1 MKIDNKEQLKQKFS
15 PILNQI
21 QNKNYNN
28 ALQLLNDLKVES
40 YYKKEILKLKSFIFV
55 KLKKWDKVIDFNKEL
70 LGLGDNNYE
79 VFNVIGVANFNLG
92 NLNESIKNF
101 KNSINNNK
109 NFIQGY
115 ENLGI
120 AFKRI
125 GDFENSTIHF
135 SDALK
140 INNKNNKITQNL
152 IDNFNYF
159 ETDKL
164 KEIELCKI
172 NTKISN
178 FNKIIKNKFI
188 NFVKLFENA
197 EEELSLTD
205 HITFNET
212 QIFRKNKTNLNCER
226 HLKIFNDFS
235 IIPKYCFNCFK
246 VQIITKNVN
255 ELIKLYFL
263 FNDIELKN
271 NNIRKC
277 IVELRNNIK
286 GNYKGYIY
294 AINLL
299 DAEEIIKI
307 LNKKCNELNIICKKI
322 EIKHGCTEYYE
333 KFPEFKQIKENE
345 LLNIYKEDWSYIEK
359 QFDSNNLIIEQSKER
374 IFSNTINKF
383 NLSDYLIIKNW
394 LIYAKIIGDKSCKYI
409 FNKNSKSPY
418 LENILLNQIKFRAAE
433 LM

>member
-1 MKIDNKEQLKQKFS
+1 MKKNNEEELKKKFL

-21 QNKNYNN
+21 QNENYDH
-28 ALQLLNDLKVES
+28 ALQLLNRFEAAS
-40 YYKKEILKLKSFIFV
+40 FFKKEIFKIKSYIYV
-55 KLKKWDKVIDFNKEL
+55 KLKDWKKVIFFNKEL
-70 LGLGDNNYE
+70 LNLVNNDYE
-79 VFNVIGVANFNLG
+79 IFNATGVANFNLG
-92 NLNESIKNF
+92 NLKESIKNF
-101 KNSINNNK
+101 KESININI

-120 AFKRI
+120 AFKRL
-125 GDFENSTIHF
+125 GDFETSTIYF

-140 INNKNNKITQNL
+140 INGKNNKIKENL

-159 ETDKL
+159 ETNKL

-172 NTKISN
+172 NTKISD
-178 FNKIIKNKFI
+178 FNKKIKNKFE
-188 NFVKLFENA
+188 NFITLFENA
-197 EEELSLTD
+197 ENALSHTD
-205 HITFNET
+205 LITYNET
-212 QIFRKNKTNLNCER
+212 QILRKNKTNLNCER

-263 FNDIELKN
+263 FNDMNLKN

-307 LNKKCNELNIICKKI
+307 LKKECSELKIGYKKI

-333 KFPEFKQIKENE
+333 KFPEFKLIKENTISSLYKDE
-345 LLNIYKEDWSYIEK
+345 WSNIEN
-359 QFDSNNLIIEQSKER
+359 QFDKDNLTIERNKER
-374 IFSNTINKF
+374 IFTNTINKF
-383 NLSDYLIIKNW
+383 NLSDYLIIRNW
-394 LIYAKIIGDKSCKYI
+394 LIYAKIIGDESYKYI
-409 FNKNSKSPY
+409 LSKNLKSSY
-418 LENILLNQIKFRAAE
+418 LENILHNQINFRAEE
-433 LM
+433 LV